1 MKYNVVAPNLIWN
14 LKQLAIVLIIIF
26 PLYLTKRIDSDVF
39 EVVFCS
45 EDYISFLN
53 KALLFALYPF
63 IFFLIAS
70 FSIKNYLTIVF
81 TQISTWGFLRFFWLI
96 LLILSSVVLFFW
108 LLIFF
113 LTLVAFSASTLN
125 IHHAPWINF
134 CPVQILYSN
143 YLWLIFFLLISIAR
157 YSAEANRT
165 MSAVLLIVKKTITL
179 QIDTEEFEKSLGLMD
194 KFADEGAR
202 IKKDF
207 SDKL

>member
-1 MKYNVVAPNLIWN
+1 MKSNVAASNLIWN
-14 LKQLAIVLIIIF
+14 LKQLAIILIIIF
-26 PLYLTKRIDSDVF
+26 PLFLTKRIDADAF

-45 EDYISFLN
+45 DDYINFLN

-81 TQISTWGFLRFFWLI
+81 TQISKLSFLRFFWLI
-96 LLILSSVVLFFW
+96 LLILSSAVLVFW
-108 LLIFF
+108 LFMFF
-113 LTLVAFSASTLN
+113 IMLVIFSASTLN
-125 IHHAPWINF
+125 IYHAPWINF
-134 CPVQILYSN
+134 CTVQILYSN

-157 YSAEANRT
+157 FSAEANRT
-165 MSAVLLIVKKTITL
+165 MSTVLLIFKKTITL